1 MTSFL
6 KLLLLSICLL
16 LPTSLMAQ
24 ADQGGDSV
32 GKLKATLY
40 IGTDG
45 DVAALGELGE
55 KLNRVD
61 DATAAKLRGIAK
73 MKFAHYRSLGTDTQ
87 PVLRSYE
94 NWLRPLNPSKEILLS
109 YESKGLS
116 GTDGLRL
123 DLELWQ
129 QSRKLMKTDPV
140 LKLGKPLLILG
151 PKWRGGQ
158 LIIAVELIHLNPRK

>member
-1 MTSFL
+1 MTAFL
-6 KLLLLSICLL
+6 YRLLLLSTCLI
-16 LPTSLMAQ
+16 LPSTLAAQ
-24 ADQGGDSV
+24 QDNGKETV
-32 GKLKATLY
+32 GELKATLY

-45 DVAALGELGE
+45 DVADLGSNLKEVPSIVE
-55 KLNRVD
+55 
-61 DATAAKLRGIAK
+61 TKLRNVEK
-73 MKFAHYRSLGTDTQ
+73 MKFKHYRNLGTDKQ

-109 YESKGLS
+109 YESKGVS
-116 GTDGLRL
+116 KKNTLRL

-140 LKLGKPLLILG
+140 LQVGKPLLILG

-158 LIIAVELIHLNPRK
+158 LIIAVELTQLHSPK